1 MTSKREQALAGLFLW
16 LQSSIT
22 TISVL
27 RNEPL
32 PVKVPAGGLLILRD
46 GDTGEPEM
54 TLSPPRYHYQHRAEL
69 EALVQEA
76 DQAQRDLALDT
87 LLRSVAQ
94 ALDGQSSLGGIVD
107 YLHIET
113 PDFISET
120 IEGAPTVKAAVIP
133 IILEYTTLNPLK

>member
-1 MTSKREQALAGLFLW
+1 
-16 LQSSIT
+16 
-22 TISVL
+22 
-27 RNEPL
+27 
-32 PVKVPAGGLLILRD
+32 
-46 GDTGEPEM
+46 M